1 MVTDNFFYN
10 SELYRDYSELVI
22 ERQVRGRDLLICCL
36 DTGQYYDSFSLAML
50 HSYYE
55 QKPEMIVSGFCR
67 IMSLVDNNFFR
78 KINCK
83 GKFKERLFSNTRGE
97 LAEYLESNKVKM
109 KSGCFSI
116 NRKIENKITFNNYD
130 HVNFNKYNSRLDAI
144 VIASLTNEYQDIVR
158 KYAQDILIP
167 GGHVFICDNSHVLE
181 IKGMRCLK
189 KGVYVRV

>member
-10 SELYRDYSELVI
+10 AELYRDYSELVI
-22 ERQVRGRDLLICCL
+22 ERQLRGSDLLICCL

-55 QKPEMIVSGFCR
+55 QKTEMLSSGFCR
-67 IMSLVDNNFFR
+67 IMSLVDNNSFR

-83 GKFKERLFSNTRGE
+83 GNFKERLFSNTRGE

-109 KSGCFSI
+109 KNSHFSI

-130 HVNFNKYNSRLDAI
+130 HVNFNQYNSRLDAI
-144 VIASLTNEYQDIVR
+144 VIASLTNEYHDIVR
-158 KYAQDILIP
+158 KYAHHILIP
-167 GGHVFICDNSHVLE
+167 GGHVFICDNSYALE
-181 IKGMRCLK
+181 LKGMRCLK

>member
-10 SELYRDYSELVI
+10 AELYRDYSELVI
-22 ERQVRGRDLLICCL
+22 ERQIRGSDLLICCL

-55 QKPEMIVSGFCR
+55 QKTEMISSGFCR
-67 IMSLVDNNFFR
+67 IMSLVDNSSFR

-83 GKFKERLFSNTRGE
+83 GNFKERLFSNTRGE

-109 KSGCFSI
+109 KNSHFSI
-116 NRKIENKITFNNYD
+116 NRKIENKITFNNFD
-130 HVNFNKYNSRLDAI
+130 HVNFNQYNSRLDAI
-144 VIASLTNEYQDIVR
+144 VIASLTNEYHDIVR

-167 GGHVFICDNSHVLE
+167 GGHVFICDNSHALE
-181 IKGMRCLK
+181 LKGMRCLK